1 MPREGHDDAERAKVF
16 GNRSFQSTCP
26 ARGTTLV
33 LSVSLLLDVH
43 FNPRAPRGA
52 RPRVAVYL
60 YAWQYY
66 FNPRA
71 PRGARRKCRGCRLD
85 YARISIHVPREGHD
99 SHRTE
104 TLDRRDLFQSTC
116 PARGTTIAGT
126 GNAIIA
132 EFQSTCPAR
141 GTTNNESGDQHGE
154 KISIHVPR
162 EGHDVLSENI
172 ETKNLLF
179 QSTCPARGTTRFT
192 GQYSPICLFQ
202 STCPARGTTL
212 LSALTP
218 LRVC

>member
-162 EGHDVLSENI
+162 EGHDVSRETLMYLYRHFNPRAPRGARRENRPH
-172 ETKNLLF
+172 F
-179 QSTCPARGTTRFT
+179 FC
-192 GQYSPICLFQ
+192 
-202 STCPARGTTL
+202 
-212 LSALTP
+212 
-218 LRVC
+218 